1 MLELRLEIVCHTPA
15 LQIYQPKQG
24 DLEKQRYL
32 SFYGGSCKW
41 QSKDNKWFKK
51 SSLKLTYDIFHF
63 LFV

>member
-1 MLELRLEIVCHTPA
+1 MQKNSDFDPCRIKYIFKSRYMLELRLEIVCHTPA

-41 QSKDNKWFKK
+41 
-51 SSLKLTYDIFHF
+51 
-63 LFV
+63 